1 MSREQLLELGEDY
14 LVLDQFQTHVQAD
27 GRTACVSCPGSARTP
42 FKPPGEVHNEDAL
55 LVVDDGVQ
63 TLLAVAD
70 AHYGERASHELMAR
84 LAQRVAGMPATPMEM
99 LELLRSLGDEHESD
113 GYRSETTLLIALL
126 NRESC
131 TGFGVSMGDSSLS
144 VLGLDQASRTVNRK
158 TTNYARACV
167 PSSLDP
173 RRATEFSFEVRPG
186 ELVLAYTD
194 GVDECHYRSP
204 GTSIGLRQMETLH
217 IRSGG
222 EPEKF
227 ATQLT
232 QLALNGV
239 AGNPGGQD
247 NIALI
252 VTRV

>member
-1 MSREQLLELGEDY
+1 MSREQLLELGQDY
-14 LVLDQFQTHVQAD
+14 LVLDQFQTHVQAH
-27 GRTACVSCPGSARTP
+27 GRTACVSCAGSARTP
-42 FKPPGEVHNEDAL
+42 IKPPGEVRNEDAL
-55 LVVDDGVQ
+55 LVIDAGAQ

-70 AHYGERASHELMAR
+70 AHYGEQASHELMQR
-84 LAQRVAGMPATPMEM
+84 LAQRVDQLPATPLAM

-113 GYRSETTLLIALL
+113 SYGSETTLLIALL
-126 NRESC
+126 DRDSC
-131 TGFGVSMGDSSLS
+131 SGFGVSMGDSSLS
-144 VLGLDQASRTVNRK
+144 VLGLDQSPRTVNRK
-158 TTNYARACV
+158 TTHYARACV

-204 GTSIGLRQMETLH
+204 RTSIGLRQMETLH

>member
-1 MSREQLLELGEDY
+1 MSREQLLQLGEDY
-14 LVLDQFQTHVQAD
+14 LVLDQFETYVQAQ

-42 FKPPGEVHNEDAL
+42 FKPPGQVYNEDAL
-55 LVVDDGVQ
+55 LVVDDGEQ

-84 LAQRVAGMPATPMEM
+84 LATRVESLPSTPMQL
-99 LELLRSLGDEHESD
+99 LELLLSLGDEVESD
-113 GYRSETTLLIALL
+113 SYRSETTLLIAVLD
-126 NRESC
+126 RARGA
-131 TGFGVSMGDSSLS
+131 GFGVSMGDSSLS
-144 VLGLDQASRTVNRK
+144 VLGLDNAPRTANRK

-173 RRATEFSFEVRPG
+173 RRATEFAFNVRPN

-204 GTSIGLRQMETLH
+204 RTSIGLRQMESLH
-217 IRSGG
+217 IRTGG
-222 EPEKF
+222 DPQRM
-227 ATQLT
+227 ATELT
-232 QLALNGV
+232 QLALDGV
-239 AGNPGGQD
+239 QGYPGGQD